1 MTTEMIA
8 WRIKAHKVEKYIG
21 PSNLL
26 SQSEFAN
33 RIKFISTSTQR
44 GIRLSNLIS
53 KKHCSFTMELN
64 RHYFSNKNCTEM
76 ASGPA

>member
-1 MTTEMIA
+1 MIA

-53 KKHCSFTMELN
+53 KKHCSLSTVKANPFL
-64 RHYFSNKNCTEM
+64 SI
-76 ASGPA
+76 